1 MSYFQFP
8 QSIQQYNNQN
18 LSEKKPTFHKVS
30 FNPVISQY
38 KASNSPKPSLNYAIP
53 SNPQYQ
59 QSLFS
64 PITPKNF
71 VFPQNSHSTKTINR
85 LTPKNFG
92 NIIGPQKNPNQQNII
107 FNINDQ
113 NIISPQYSPTPSP
126 NLKIVNINPSPS
138 DSSYIA
144 PYGSRRPKEEDHHPF
159 NSPSNSENN
168 NDAKTNVKSH
178 GSEID
183 EIRASGDPKRYEKY
197 LELLKKACNG
207 GDNTDEEIIIKIIEN
222 TSSKE
227 RDYLR
232 TLYRRNYNENII
244 QMLQKELNGD
254 FKDAVIGSFM
264 KPAEYDAY
272 CLYEAFKGHG
282 SKEVVLTEIIGSRT
296 SKELQAIKKIY
307 TTNYGET
314 IKNAVMSCTSG
325 HFQKLLLALLQY
337 QRSNSSQPDTNSCA
351 NDAAYLFQ
359 AGEQKRGTDEET
371 FTRIFTTCSPTEFNL
386 INYFYRQQTGK
397 GILGAIDSEFDF
409 PPDTK
414 ELLETIVRTQVD
426 LYGYYSKRIHDSIIN
441 SGANN
446 NSKLIRCI
454 CSRYLVDLSHIIKAY
469 LREYQHDMLQDIQN
483 DSSNYRKILCHLILN
498 AI

>member
-1 MSYFQFP
+1 MSYFQYP
-8 QSIQQYNNQN
+8 QSFQQYNNQN
-18 LSEKKPTFHKVS
+18 QVMKKPTFHKVS

-38 KASNSPKPSLNYAIP
+38 KTPQSPISSQNYIIP
-53 SNPQYQ
+53 SNPQHKEN
-59 QSLFS
+59 LFS
-64 PITPKNF
+64 PITPKHF
-71 VFPQNSHSTKTINR
+71 IFPQNSHSTKTINR
-85 LTPKNFG
+85 LPPKNIS
-92 NIIGPQKNPNQQNII
+92 NIIGPQKSQNQQTII
-107 FNINDQ
+107 FNINNQ
-113 NIISPQYSPTPSP
+113 NDISPQYSPTPSP
-126 NLKIVNINPSPS
+126 YLKIEPNPS
-138 DSSYIA
+138 DSSYIE
-144 PYGSRRPKEEDHHPF
+144 PFGSRRPKEQDHHPF
-159 NSPSNSENN
+159 TTINSENN
-168 NDAKTNVKSH
+168 NEVKSKEKPH

-183 EIRASGDPKRYEKY
+183 EIKASGDPRRYEKY
-197 LELLKKACNG
+197 LELLKKACKG

-232 TLYRRNYNENII
+232 TLYRHIYNENII
-244 QMLQKELNGD
+244 QMFQKELNGD

-282 SKEVVLTEIIGSRT
+282 SKELILIEIIGSRT
-296 SKELQAIKKIY
+296 SKELQVIKKIY
-307 TTNYGET
+307 ATNYGET
-314 IKNAVMSCTSG
+314 IKNSVMSCTSG

-397 GILGAIDSEFDF
+397 GLLGAIESEFDF
-409 PPDTK
+409 SPDTK
-414 ELLETIVRTQVD
+414 ELLGTIVRTQVD
-426 LYGYYSKRIHDSIIN
+426 LYGYYSKRIHDSIFS
-441 SGANN
+441 SGVNN

>member
-1 MSYFQFP
+1 MSYFQYP
-8 QSIQQYNNQN
+8 QSAQQYNNQN
-18 LSEKKPTFHKVS
+18 QVMKKSTFHKVS

-38 KASNSPKPSLNYAIP
+38 KAPNSPIPSQNYIIP
-53 SNPQYQ
+53 SNPQHNP
-59 QSLFS
+59 SLFS

-85 LTPKNFG
+85 LAPRNFG
-92 NIIGPQKNPNQQNII
+92 NMIGPQKNSNQQNII
-107 FNINDQ
+107 FNINEQ
-113 NIISPQYSPTPSP
+113 NFISPQYSPTPSP
-126 NLKIVNINPSPS
+126 NLKIEFNPSESP
-138 DSSYIA
+138 YIE
-144 PYGSRRPKEEDHHPF
+144 PFGSRRPKEEDHHPF
-159 NSPSNSENN
+159 ISPSNSENN
-168 NDAKTNVKSH
+168 NDAKSKVKPH

-183 EIRASGDPKRYEKY
+183 EIKASGDPKKYEKY
-197 LELLKKACNG
+197 LELLRKACKG

-232 TLYRRNYNENII
+232 TLYRRIYNENIM

-282 SKEVVLTEIIGSRT
+282 SKELILIEIIGSRS
-296 SKELQAIKKIY
+296 SKELQVIKKIY
-307 TTNYGET
+307 ATNYGET
-314 IKNAVMSCTSG
+314 IKNSVMSCTSG

-397 GILGAIDSEFDF
+397 GILGAIESEFDF

-414 ELLETIVRTQVD
+414 ELLETIVKAQVD
-426 LYGYYSKRIHDSIIN
+426 LYGYYSKRIHDSISS

-446 NSKLIRCI
+446 NAKLIRCI
-454 CSRYLVDLSHIIKAY
+454 CSRYLVDLSHIIKTY
-469 LREYQHDMLQDIQN
+469 LRDYQHDMLQDFQN
-483 DSSNYRKILCHLILN
+483 DPSNYRRILCHLILN
-498 AI
+498 AV